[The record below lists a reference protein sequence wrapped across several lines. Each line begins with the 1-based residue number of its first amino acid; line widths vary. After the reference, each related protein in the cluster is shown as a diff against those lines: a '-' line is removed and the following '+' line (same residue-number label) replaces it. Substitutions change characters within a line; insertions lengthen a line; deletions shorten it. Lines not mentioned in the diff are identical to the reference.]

1 MPEPNQC
8 SRGLS
13 FWSPWWLLICA
24 CVLPLGLTSRAFA
37 AGELSPAKVV
47 RQYALTS
54 ANDFPQRDPL
64 DWRLLGSNDGGKSWS
79 SLDARKGVIFSE
91 RHQRKLFKIPNQI
104 AFNLYRLEFD
114 RVREPAQANAIQ
126 LAEIEPLGETEADLD
141 PAPVFA
147 DLITA
152 QGENPNLEKASSAF
166 DGEIDTKWL
175 DFADQ
180 NPTNRASWIQWQYT
194 DHTGLIITNFE
205 RLAELRSHA
214 VHGYAAR
221 IDGWVVGR
229 SQASAQWCLMDAT
242 GSLMIEDAQLPPK
255 FSPGQHVWVEGISCA
270 TGQRAGLAQPRLIQV
285 GPTAPSTPTSMAL
298 EEPLLQGEMRWVQV
312 NGQIRFIGRSGEG
325 LRLEVADQ
333 GRSVS
338 VRVLRAIPAE
348 PLPSPGTRVQVRGI
362 CEGVLSRQGQS
373 VAGIVWVATQEAI
386 SPLESVPAQVLPS
399 ANPSPTGVGSQPSLA
414 VTTIEQVRQLGPE
427 KLIQKPK
434 VSLRGVVTDLH
445 GTFIEDETGGIEI
458 RWSQDKAPLSPALG
472 DYVSVEGTGDWV
484 EGDSPAVQ
492 VDTVRFLGK
501 GELPPAR
508 PSSWSQLS
516 SGRGLDQWVEILG
529 VVHSSDGSH
538 VLLDCEG
545 EQALVTIRSAPAPQ
559 VDKLVDAT
567 VRMRG
572 IGTTARDEHQVRG
585 IHLIVPSL
593 DFVEVDQ
600 PPMDISSLP
609 ARNISSLLRGNGP
622 KAIRHRIKIEGALTL
637 QDGGRYFMQDDTG
650 SAMAVAKQ
658 SIVLTRSGHWVFWQ
672 SAPSLESLAGP
683 QLKPGDR
690 LEAVGFPEMRG
701 NTLVLTEAILRPQ
714 GRSTLLKPV
723 LADVNGIFA
732 GEFNSTLVSLEAVLL
747 SQNTIG
753 QKTTLEFSDG
763 QRVFEA
769 FVGGP
774 VLSVASGSR
783 VRVTGVCQTEPTPY
797 EEFGESVG
805 SFNLLVGSEA
815 DLFVLQ
821 RPPWWDYKHT
831 LAVTG
836 ALAAILAVALCWIWL
851 LRRQVEK
858 RTIQL
863 QQEIEERKRIELEIE
878 RSHKHLLQAS
888 RVAGMAEVAT
898 NVLHNV
904 GNVLNSVNVLGW
916 AIVEDVHNSSVS
928 SVKKLADLVA
938 AQGQDFG
945 RFIADDPRG
954 QKLPHYL
961 KRLSGHL
968 ALEQSDL
975 IRKVESL
982 TENIQHI
989 KEIVATQ
996 QTYATVAG
1004 VCEKILPEDI
1014 VEDALR
1020 MQGEGLARHSIQLLR
1035 DYQNA
1040 PALFADRH
1048 KLLQILFNLL
1058 ENAKHACYKSD
1069 AAERQITIR
1078 IQANNGR
1085 CVEISVQD
1093 NGVGIA
1099 PENLARI
1106 FSQGFSTRKGGH
1118 GFGLHSSVLM
1128 AQDMGGS
1135 LTAHSDGPGKGAT
1148 FVLALPFAFN
1158 AGPPSPPPAQGPL
1171 PTAPPA
1177 GIPDTLAQPRQ

>member
-1 MPEPNQC
+1 
-8 SRGLS
+8 
-13 FWSPWWLLICA
+13 LLLLA
-24 CVLPLGLTSRAFA
+24 CTGVLASALDSRAFA
-37 AGELSPAKVV
+37 SGELLPAKVV

-64 DWRLLGSNDGGKSWS
+64 DWRLLGSNDGGKSWNC
-79 SLDARKGVIFSE
+79 LDERKGVIFSE

-114 RVREPAQANAIQ
+114 RVREPSQANSVQ
-126 LAEIEPLGETEADLD
+126 LAEIEPLGETEDDLD
-141 PAPVFA
+141 PAPLFA

-152 QGENPNLEKASSAF
+152 QGENPNLEGAFSAF
-166 DGEIDTKWL
+166 DGRIKTKWL

-180 NPTNRASWIQWQYT
+180 NPATRASWIQWQYT
-194 DHTGLIITNFE
+194 DHKGLIITNFE
-205 RLAELRSHA
+205 RLAELRSQA
-214 VHGYAAR
+214 AHGYAAR
-221 IDGWVVGR
+221 INGWVVGR
-229 SQASAQWCLMDAT
+229 SKASGQWCLMDTT
-242 GSLMIEDAQLPPK
+242 GSLMIQDAQLQSN
-255 FSPGQHVWVEGISCA
+255 FSPGQHVCVEGISCA
-270 TGQRAGLAQPRLIQV
+270 TGRRAGLAQPRLIQV
-285 GPTAPSTPTSMAL
+285 GPTAPSVPAPMAL
-298 EEPLLQGEMRWVQV
+298 EEPLSQGEMRWVQV
-312 NGQIRFIGRSGEG
+312 EGQIRFVGRSGDG
-325 LRLEVADQ
+325 LSLEVADK

-338 VRVLRAIPAE
+338 VRVLRAIPTEA
-348 PLPSPGTRVQVRGI
+348 LPSPGMRVQVSGV

-386 SPLESVPAQVLPS
+386 SPLESVSAQVPPS
-399 ANPSPTGVGSQPSLA
+399 ASPSPTGAGNQPSLPL
-414 VTTIEQVRQLGPE
+414 TTIDQVRQLSPE
-427 KLIQKPK
+427 KLTQKPI
-434 VSLRGVVTDLH
+434 VRLRGVVTDLY
-445 GTFIEDETGGIEI
+445 GTYIEDETGGIEI
-458 RWSQDKAPLSPALG
+458 RWSPDKAPLSSALG

-501 GELPPAR
+501 GELPLAR
-508 PSSWSQLS
+508 PSSWSELS
-516 SGRGLDQWVEILG
+516 SGRGLDQWVEIQG

-572 IGTTARDEHQVRG
+572 VGTTARDEHQVRG

-593 DFVEVDQ
+593 EFVEVDQ
-600 PPMDISSLP
+600 PPMDVSSLP
-609 ARNISSLLRGNGP
+609 VRDIGSLLRGNGP
-622 KAIRHRIKIEGALTL
+622 KAIRHRIKIEGVLTL
-637 QDGGRYFMQDDTG
+637 QEGGRYFIQDATG

-672 SAPSLESLAGP
+672 SARSLETLAGP
-683 QLKPGDR
+683 QLQPGNR
-690 LEAVGFPEMRG
+690 LEAVGFPDMRG
-701 NTLVLTEAILRPQ
+701 HTLVLTEAILRPQ
-714 GRSTLLKPV
+714 GRSTPLKPV
-723 LADVNGIFA
+723 RADANGIFA
-732 GEFNSTLVSLEAVLL
+732 GNLDSTLVSLEAVLL

-753 QKTTLEFSDG
+753 RKTTLELRDG
-763 QRVFEA
+763 QKVFEA
-769 FVGGP
+769 FVRGP
-774 VLSVASGSR
+774 VLSVAPGSR
-783 VRVTGVCQTEPTPY
+783 VRVTGICQTEPTPY
-797 EEFGESVG
+797 EAFGESVS
-805 SFNLLVGSEA
+805 SFKLLVGSEA
-815 DLFVLQ
+815 DVVVLK
-821 RPPWWDYKHT
+821 RPPWWDFKHT
-831 LAVTG
+831 LAVTS
-836 ALAAILAVALCWIWL
+836 ALTAVLAVAICWIWL

-858 RTIQL
+858 RTTQL
-863 QQEIEERKRIELEIE
+863 QREIQERKRIELEME

-888 RVAGMAEVAT
+888 RLAGMAEVAT

-928 SVKKLADLVA
+928 SVKKLADLLA
-938 AQGQDFG
+938 FQGQDFG
-945 RFIADDPRG
+945 RFITDDPRG
-954 QKLPHYL
+954 QKLPDYL

-996 QTYATVAG
+996 QTYAKVAG
-1004 VCEKILPEDI
+1004 VWEKVSPEDI

-1020 MQGEGLARHSIQLLR
+1020 MQGEGLARHNIRLMR
-1035 DYQNA
+1035 DYKKA
-1040 PALFADRH
+1040 PSLLADRH

-1058 ENAKHACYKSD
+1058 QNAKHACYKSD
-1069 AAERQITIR
+1069 AAERQVTVRIR
-1078 IQANNGR
+1078 ARNEQ

-1093 NGVGIA
+1093 NGIGIA

-1106 FSQGFSTRKGGH
+1106 FAQGFSTRKGGH

-1135 LTAHSDGPGKGAT
+1135 LRAYSDGPGKGAT
-1148 FVLALPFAFN
+1148 FVLELPLTPKADHPN
-1158 AGPPSPPPAQGPL
+1158 PTAAQAPL
-1171 PTAPPA
+1171 PTAPPLST
-1177 GIPDTLAQPRQ
+1177 PDTLAQPWQ